1 MVVFLKKLGTRNVA
15 VDASLLLLL
24 TTEERGSH
32 QTTKGMPPTT
42 MGKVRVTVWR
52 QGSSEP
58 PSQVSF
64 NPERSSVEQVVLKA
78 AEALG
83 VRHEDKVWNL
93 LVRGK
98 CTVTELDDMRDGDIL
113 YLQEC
118 VCIKPEANDQQE
130 PEREESEE
138 RRQRQQPRPEIPPRV
153 KEEPHAM
160 DISLSTA
167 GSDGAA
173 EENSARASSKNPERV
188 VTPRKR
194 KQRSQPEEQQLKNP
208 DKIKASHTGTTRK
221 PSSDSL
227 SFGPILS
234 SANDVETNMAQTG
247 IILVAEYIELDDDDN
262 WKATHREGADNP
274 TGSLYWEQQ
283 DTGKQWD
290 GNEHLL
296 DIERF
301 AQSAMEVKLRRVRNG
316 RAIAKVAGT
325 PIVYDL
331 EQHWFIAEGEE
342 PRQKGAGSFDMLP
355 RTIIQQICM
364 MAIGGPADHY
374 ALATSSKEFMIVC
387 EDRLVVA
394 HTATVA
400 TQGARHTKLQ
410 ADETAEKAR
419 SKSLESGA
427 KIIKFESGEWRGQ
440 RSRAKKPSGLGVYLD
455 FEAESTSAGTF
466 KCGLEE
472 GLCKMIHQDGSTY
485 VGEFKKG
492 EREGYGIN
500 WTGQGERYEGSWVQD
515 KRHGYGLLLGG
526 AWPFTFGRYVAGEPV
541 GMHICWNNNSDTVTL
556 CYD

>member
-1 MVVFLKKLGTRNVA
+1 
-15 VDASLLLLL
+15 
-24 TTEERGSH
+24 
-32 QTTKGMPPTT
+32 
-42 MGKVRVTVWR
+42 MGKVCVTVWL

-64 NPERSSVEQVVLKA
+64 HPERTSVEQVILKA
-78 AEALG
+78 AGALG

-98 CTVTELDDMRDGDIL
+98 FPVTELGDMQDGDLL

-118 VCIKPEANDQQE
+118 IRIKSEANDHEQEKE
-130 PEREESEE
+130 PERKDSEE
-138 RRQRQQPRPEIPPRV
+138 RKQRSPESPLRV
-153 KEEPHAM
+153 KEEPHTM
-160 DISLSTA
+160 DINLGTTS
-167 GSDGAA
+167 SDGAA

-194 KQRSQPEEQQLKNP
+194 KQRSQQLEEQLLENP
-208 DKIKASHTGTTRK
+208 DKIKTSHTCTGTTKK
-221 PSSDSL
+221 PSSDSP
-227 SFGPILS
+227 SFSPTIS
-234 SANDVETNMAQTG
+234 SADDVETNRAQTG
-247 IILVAEYIELDDDDN
+247 IILVVEYIELDDDDN

-274 TGSLYWEQQ
+274 TGKLYWEQQ

-296 DIERF
+296 HIERF
-301 AQSAMEVKLRRVRNG
+301 TQSAMEAKLRRVRNG
-316 RAIAKVAGT
+316 RAIAKVSGT
-325 PIVYDL
+325 PIVNDL

-355 RTIIQQICM
+355 RAIIKQICM
-364 MAIGGPADHY
+364 IAIGGPADHY
-374 ALATSSKEFMIVC
+374 ALATCSKEFMIVC

-400 TQGARHTKLQ
+400 TQAARHTKMQ

-419 SKSLESGA
+419 TKSLENGA
-427 KIIKFESGEWRGQ
+427 KIIRFESGEWRGQ

-455 FEAESTSAGTF
+455 YQTESSSAGTF

-472 GLCKMIHQDGSTY
+472 GLCEMNYEDGSTY

-500 WTGQGERYEGSWVQD
+500 WTGQGGRYEGSWAQD
-515 KRHGYGLLLGG
+515 KRHGYGVLLGG
-526 AWPFTFGRYVAGEPV
+526 AWPFTFGRYTAGEPV